1 MAKKYIDAVVDE
13 DYFYDYDMTGDDLSH
28 KEQNERNLEYFTQY
42 SIDSGNRYRPTT
54 KSVKKLPSGYYLT
67 RADQNGLYFEKS
79 KINIADLIRFPDS
92 TADKVIAEFKTFWS
106 KKKDYLVRGESH
118 KRGFLLWGPP
128 GGGKTC
134 TVSFIIKDFIK
145 KGNIIFEYSGYTLDG
160 IRAFRNIESDRKI
173 MIVIEDIDTY
183 LKNPKEEQDLL
194 QLLDGGIQHQ
204 NTIIISTTNYPE
216 ELPDRIINRPS
227 RFDRISYIG
236 LPNKKHR
243 SMYIKKKSK
252 NLKNGKINKW
262 IEDTKGFTLAH
273 IKELIV
279 SVEVF
284 GLDYNDSLH
293 RLKLMRK
300 KMSSSEDYE
309 KDLRG
314 HKDLGFLSGN

>member
-1 MAKKYIDAVVDE
+1 MAKKYTAIVDDDFFYE
-13 DYFYDYDMTGDDLSH
+13 DNFDNSSVST
-28 KEQNERNLEYFTQY
+28 EQDERNIEYFTQY
-42 SIDSGNRYRPTT
+42 SIDSGNKYRLTT
-54 KSVKKLPSGYYLT
+54 KSAKKLPSGYYIT
-67 RADQNGLYFEKS
+67 KADQNGLYFEKS
-79 KINIADLIRFPDS
+79 KIDTTDLLRFPDS

-145 KGNIIFEYSGYTLDG
+145 KGNIIFEYSRYTLDG
-160 IRAFRNIESDRKI
+160 IRAFRNVENDRKI

-284 GLDYNDSLH
+284 GLDYKDSLY
-293 RLKLMRK
+293 RLNIMRK

-314 HKDLGFLSGN
+314 NKDLGFLSGN